1 MLSVSDHKQY
11 GSCPRVTNKRMSK
24 HQDFKHTACQQKCP
38 VKAGRRLHDIPDNGD
53 VIFDLRDELFLFK
66 VAVGHVNDTLTH

>member
-1 MLSVSDHKQY
+1 MLSVSDHKQNA
-11 GSCPRVTNKRMSK
+11 SHPRLMNKQTSK
-24 HQDFKHTACQQKCP
+24 QEDFEHTACQQILP
-38 VKAGRRLHDIPDNGD
+38 DKAGRGLCDIPDNGY